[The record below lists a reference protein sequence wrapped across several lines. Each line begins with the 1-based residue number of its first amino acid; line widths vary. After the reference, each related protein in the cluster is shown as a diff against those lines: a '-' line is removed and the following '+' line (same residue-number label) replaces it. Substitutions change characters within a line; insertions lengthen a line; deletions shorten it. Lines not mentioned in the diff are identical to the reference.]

1 MNMLSQDVFKEMV
14 KIWVKPMSNFVA
26 NHLPI
31 DIILRRDFKG
41 QDNISERKVNQEDEM
56 SLSIQWLKEDFYDNA
71 CSVYD

>member
-1 MNMLSQDVFKEMV
+1 MV
-14 KIWVKPMSNFVA
+14 EVRVESMSDFIA

-31 DIILRRDFKG
+31 GIILRRDFNG

>member
-1 MNMLSQDVFKEMV
+1 MV
-14 KIWVKPMSNFVA
+14 EVRVESMSDFIA

-31 DIILRRDFKG
+31 GIILRRDFKR